1 MANILIKHT
10 KALIDG
16 NAVDADIAVTDGVI
30 VSMKGAPE
38 GFVPD
43 TVIDGTGKLCMPG
56 LINAHTHAYMSLF
69 RSYADDVAFDDW
81 LFGRI
86 LPKEDTLTPED
97 AYWGTMLS
105 CIEMIKSGTTTFCD
119 MHLFP
124 GIPAKAARD
133 AGMRAVITRGL
144 TGSDGGERRIG
155 EALAEWNDLKH
166 DPLLSCMLAPHAI
179 YTCDEPFLRRVKQ
192 VAEQT
197 GLPINIHLSES
208 EKEIT
213 DCLAAHGVSPVE
225 YLAKL
230 GLFEHK
236 TLAAHCVHLS
246 ELDIMLLAERGVS
259 VAHNPKSN
267 LKLANGIAP
276 VKQMLDAGVNVCLG
290 TDGAGSNNALNMFSE
305 MNFACLLPKGINKE
319 GAVVSAKEVLRMATV
334 DGAKALALE
343 GVGELKAG
351 MQADIAIL
359 DLNRV
364 SFCPLHD
371 VAGALCYAANGSEVE
386 TVIIGGEIV
395 MQNGVLTKIDEE
407 EVCYNVRRITANW

>member
-16 NAVDADIAVTDGVI
+16 EMVPADIAIRDGVI
-30 VSMKGAPE
+30 VSMDGAPAE
-38 GFVPD
+38 FVPD
-43 TVIDGTGKLCMPG
+43 TVIDGEGKLCMPG
-56 LINAHTHAYMSLF
+56 LVNAHTHAYMSLF
-69 RSYADDVAFDDW
+69 RSYADDVAFGEW

-105 CIEMIKSGTTTFCD
+105 CIEMIKSGTTSFCD
-119 MHLFP
+119 MHLFA
-124 GIPAKAARD
+124 GIPAKAAHD

-144 TGSDGGERRIG
+144 TGSDGGERRIA
-155 EALAEWNDLKH
+155 EALSEWNEWKH
-166 DPLLSCMLAPHAI
+166 DPLITGMLAPHAI
-179 YTCDEPFLRRVKQ
+179 YTCDEPFLRRLIE
-192 VAEQT
+192 VAEET
-197 GLPINIHLSES
+197 GLGINIHLSES
-208 EKEIT
+208 QKEID
-213 DCLAAHGVSPVE
+213 DCYAAHGCSPVE
-225 YLAKL
+225 YLTKL
-230 GLFEHK
+230 GMFAHK

-246 ELDIMLLAERGVS
+246 ELDIMLLAENGVS

-276 VKQMLDAGVNVCLG
+276 VKQMLEAGVNVCIG

-305 MNFACLLPKGINKE
+305 MNYACLLPKGVNKD
-319 GAVVSAKEVLRMATV
+319 GATVSAKEVLRMATV
-334 DGAKALALE
+334 GGAKALGLQN
-343 GVGELKAG
+343 VGELKVG

-359 DLNRV
+359 GMHHVAFR
-364 SFCPLHD
+364 PLHD
-371 VAGALCYAANGSEVE
+371 IAGALCYAASGNEVE

-407 EVCYNVRRITANW
+407 EVYYHAERITADW